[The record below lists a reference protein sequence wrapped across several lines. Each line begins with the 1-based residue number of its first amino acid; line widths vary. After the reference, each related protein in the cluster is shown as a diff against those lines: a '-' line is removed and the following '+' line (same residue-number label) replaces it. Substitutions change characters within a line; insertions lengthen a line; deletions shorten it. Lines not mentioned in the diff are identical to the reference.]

1 MGMFSTILVA
11 IDESESGHEADD
23 YATELASSFGGSV
36 TRCKVTSSDAGRRTA
51 RDQQV
56 AAHVAEAARAVG
68 ADVIVLGLDR
78 RRLEHHRF
86 SPSLRERLTEL
97 AAVPVLVPP
106 ASPSGMHEPAAH
118 LTSRRMRAVKRSLQH
133 V

>member
-1 MGMFSTILVA
+1 M
-11 IDESESGHEADD
+11 DESEAGHEADG
-23 YATELASSFGGSV
+23 YATELANSFGGSV
-36 TRCKVTSSDAGRRTA
+36 TRCKVTSGEGGRRNA

-56 AAHVAEAARAVG
+56 AAHVAGAAAAVG

-86 SPSLRERLTEL
+86 SPSLRERLTES
-97 AAVPVLVPP
+97 APVPVLVPP
-106 ASPSGMHEPAAH
+106 ASPSGIHEKAGH
-118 LTSRRMRAVKRSLQH
+118 LSSRRLQAVKRSLQH